1 MTCRH
6 ISHVPLTTVRHLLN
20 VGTPIWRRDSD
31 EQVRDSAQALYVT
44 DRWQTLAQQ
53 LSQSVGV
60 ERSTA
65 TEPHTAHT
73 PTAAADA
80 RGVVVVMVT

>member
-1 MTCRH
+1 M
-6 ISHVPLTTVRHLLN
+6 
-20 VGTPIWRRDSD
+20 
-31 EQVRDSAQALYVT
+31 RDSAHALYIT